1 MRRTLAVLA
10 ISGLTLVGLAQPA
23 SASTSVSVTPST
35 NLTGGT
41 TVTVSWS
48 GFTPFGTPSL
58 VQCVNSPATGAGGS
72 DCEFLTLQV
81 ASDASNAA
89 GAGSDTFTV
98 RDTAGLAALNS
109 RTNVTCDPAHSGSI
123 LVLDNPND
131 RNSGAFQTVTCVATT
146 FVPQAPHVLVS
157 CTGVNQI
164 ATVNPALGS
173 RSAKYV
179 KEVTKDSIGDK
190 TEFGTNAN
198 VPTDATTCALD
209 SGIRTDDPNTNS
221 GTATAQMNPFDNQSN
236 GFASLTTHGSAIAKT
251 VMALA
256 GSSTCQT
263 EPQATVNNSY
273 PRAYP
278 IQGKVTVTFDQHL
291 STPALNPAHIQIQEY
306 VRFGKDISDPN
317 PTHVHVTGIVT
328 KGPGLGGDVSATL
341 RVWPTTNVKN
351 LNPLE
356 CSDADVTQ
364 TTNSASLTEMAF
376 TQADG
381 SDGNTTVDPWTVT
394 IPG

>member
-1 MRRTLAVLA
+1 MRRTLAVMA
-10 ISGLTLVGLAQPA
+10 ITGMTLFGVAQAVAQPA
-23 SASTSVSVTPST
+23 GAATAVSITPST
-35 NLTGGT
+35 NLSGGN

-48 GFTPFGTPSL
+48 GFAANGTPSL
-58 VQCVNSPATGAGGS
+58 VQCNNSPSTGAGGA

-81 ASDASNAA
+81 ASDASNGA
-89 GAGSDTFTV
+89 GTGSDTFTV
-98 RDTAGLAALNS
+98 RDSAGLASLNS
-109 RTNVTCDPAHSGSI
+109 RTDVRCDPTHSGSI

-131 RNSGAFQTVTCVATT
+131 RNSGTFQTITCIGGTT
-146 FVPQAPHVLVS
+146 LPPAPKVLVS

-173 RSAKYV
+173 NSAKFV

-198 VPTDATTCALD
+198 VAADATTCAVD
-209 SGIRTDDPNTNS
+209 AGIRIDNAATDQ
-221 GTATAQMNPFDNQSN
+221 GTTTTKLNPFDNQSN
-236 GFASLTTHGSAIAKT
+236 GSASLTTVGALAKT
-251 VMALA
+251 VISLA

-263 EPQATVNNSY
+263 ESQATIVKDY

-278 IQGKVTVTFDQHL
+278 LQGKVIMKFDQTFANL
-291 STPALNPAHIQIQEY
+291 VPIQIQQY
-306 VRFGKDISDPN
+306 VRAGRDISDPN
-317 PTHVHVTGIVT
+317 LSHVKLTGIVT

-341 RVWPTTNVKN
+341 RVWPTSNVKN
-351 LNPLE
+351 INPLE
-356 CSDADVTQ
+356 CSDADVTDDVNDA
-364 TTNSASLTEMAF
+364 TLTELAY

-381 SDGNTTVDPWTVT
+381 SDGDTIVDPWTVT